1 MEKND
6 SGIRPLS
13 GHFCNN
19 GKNDS
24 ERQSFKPFNLKWW
37 YNGHD
42 EHAHNATSFCFKKNM
57 DERCAKWFSSVFR
70 IRLFKMDYLLC
81 EDLKRVSCKLLLT
94 VNQRHIV
101 KVKVRNLFLD

>member
-42 EHAHNATSFCFKKNM
+42 EHAHNATSFCFQIRWMKDVQN
-57 DERCAKWFSSVFR
+57 DSAVFSGLDCFKWIIYCMKTWKEGV
-70 IRLFKMDYLLC
+70 
-81 EDLKRVSCKLLLT
+81 VSYY
-94 VNQRHIV
+94 
-101 KVKVRNLFLD
+101 